1 MDEYSR
7 IIIEEYCMNHPK
19 TKKADFLWEM
29 VHMSY
34 DVACESA
41 PWQLMQL
48 SQLISRERNPEL
60 REALED
66 LAKWWEHVTIPTYDI
81 YTMLADKMAVMCNRV
96 IFRRIKDLYDIYT
109 ILHLANISYAQLW
122 QRVERKRPGVVRQ
135 SNYMLLPENYDSL
148 KHAFTQFKGIAQS
161 YDFDDIIAV
170 VSYFMVEYMR
180 GDVTIWDHN
189 RLIWKS
195 GE

>member
-34 DVACESA
+34 DVACEPE
-41 PWQLMQL
+41 PWQLMHHSRERARGISMDEYSRIIIEEYCMNHPKTKKADFLWEMVHMSYDVACEPEPWQLMHL

-66 LAKWWEHVTIPTYDI
+66 LDE
-81 YTMLADKMAVMCNRV
+81 
-96 IFRRIKDLYDIYT
+96 
-109 ILHLANISYAQLW
+109 
-122 QRVERKRPGVVRQ
+122 
-135 SNYMLLPENYDSL
+135 
-148 KHAFTQFKGIAQS
+148 
-161 YDFDDIIAV
+161 
-170 VSYFMVEYMR
+170 FMNGY
-180 GDVTIWDHN
+180 
-189 RLIWKS
+189 
-195 GE
+195 